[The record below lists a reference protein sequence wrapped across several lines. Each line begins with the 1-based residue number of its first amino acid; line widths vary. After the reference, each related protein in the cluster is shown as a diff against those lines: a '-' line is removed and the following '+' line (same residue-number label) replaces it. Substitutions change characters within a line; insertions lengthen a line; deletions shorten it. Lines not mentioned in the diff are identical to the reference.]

1 MSRESAAGPYA
12 AVDLGS
18 NSFHMVVARWND
30 GHLAIVDRLRE
41 RVALAA
47 GLDEA
52 KSLDQPTMERALAC
66 LRRFGERLRG
76 MDPARVRAIGTSALR
91 VARNSRSFLS
101 RAQEALGHEIEIVS
115 GLEEARLIY
124 LGVAHDLSDD
134 AERRLVVDIGG
145 GSTELILGER
155 FEPLTADSLHM
166 GCVNWTRRWFP
177 HGELTRDT
185 LKRARLEAELE
196 LQPLARPY
204 RALGWEEAVG
214 ASGTVLSVAQILR
227 ANGWSD
233 GDITAKGLR
242 KLRRALADA
251 GTIER
256 LAAIPGLEADRA
268 PVVAGGVAILSAV
281 VDVLEI
287 ESMTVSQGALREGA
301 IYDLLGRQRH
311 EDVRDRT
318 IRRWCERHAVDLEQ
332 ASRVQRTA
340 FALFEQA
347 RKDWNLEREHGLRFL
362 GWAARLHEIGLSVSH
377 QSHHRH
383 GAYLLEHGD
392 MPGFSRED
400 QLALA
405 TIVEG
410 HRRKFP
416 PQRLERIPPAHKEQT
431 LRLCLLLRL
440 AGLFE
445 RGRGL
450 RPTPSIELRARKN
463 GYGVGLPSGW
473 LDENPLT
480 RLDLEQEAARLAPLG
495 IDVALL

>member
-1 MSRESAAGPYA
+1 MSRESASGLYA

-18 NSFHMVVARWND
+18 NSFHMVVARWTD
-30 GHLAIVDRLRE
+30 GQLAIVDRLRE
-41 RVALAA
+41 RTALAE

-52 KSLDQPTMERALAC
+52 KSLEQPTMDRALAC

-91 VARNSRSFLS
+91 VARNSRGFLT

-115 GLEEARLIY
+115 GIEEARLIY

-145 GSTELILGER
+145 GSTEMILGER
-155 FEPLTADSLHM
+155 FEPLTADSIHM

-177 HGELTRDT
+177 RGELSRD
-185 LKRARLEAELE
+185 LLRRARLEAELE

-214 ASGTVLSVAQILR
+214 SSGTALAIAQILR
-227 ANGWSD
+227 TNAWAD
-233 GDITAKGLR
+233 GEITAKGLR

-251 GTIER
+251 GSIEN

-268 PVVAGGVAILSAV
+268 PVIAGGTAILSAV
-281 VDVLEI
+281 FEVLGI
-287 ESMTVSQGALREGA
+287 ESMVVSQGAMREGV
-301 IYDLLGRQRH
+301 IYDLLGRHRH

-340 FALFEQA
+340 FHLFEQA
-347 RKDWNLEREHGLRFL
+347 RKDWGLDRGRGQQLL
-362 GWAARLHEIGLSVSH
+362 GWAARLHEIGLSISH

-392 MPGFSRED
+392 MPGFSREE
-400 QLALA
+400 QLVLS
-405 TIVEG
+405 TLVEG
-410 HRRKFP
+410 HRRRFP
-416 PQRLERIPPAHKEQT
+416 PQRLEQVPQAHKDEV

-440 AGLFE
+440 ATLFE

-450 RPTPSIELRARKN
+450 RPTPTIELRARKN
-463 GYGVGLPSGW
+463 GYGVGLPPGW
-473 LDENPLT
+473 LDDNPLT
-480 RLDLEQEAARLAPLG
+480 RLDLEQEAARLAPLA
-495 IDVALL
+495 VEMALL